1 VTQDDPKQP
10 YGWHASEDPEAYERA
25 CLEAVQRAVRGE
37 EEMSRNEPWPRIIHD
52 VRLQGEYPETEIVVD
67 VERVDRRAALV
78 WRLHGDDFGT
88 PAAPGYQD
96 WPLSVADQVL
106 IQVLE
111 FGP

>member
-1 VTQDDPKQP
+1 MTQGDPKQP

-25 CLEAVQRAVRGE
+25 CLEAVQRAVRFE
-37 EEMSRNEPWPRIIHD
+37 EDRSKNEPWPRIIHD
-52 VRLQGEYPETEIVVD
+52 VRLQGVYPETELVVD
-67 VERVDRRAALV
+67 LERVDRRAVLV
-78 WRLHGDDFGT
+78 WRLHGDEFGT